1 MSESNLPQI
10 TRDAVGAPVPDF
22 AGVELPSDL
31 HVEVL
36 EAGDGAP
43 VAEGQSITVHY
54 SGWLPDGSTFDSSW
68 GRGEPISFVIARG
81 SLIAGWVEGIVGQP
95 VGSKLLLVVPR
106 RRATARGR
114 SAPSRPTRRSCSRW
128 TSSTRANPISGSCV
142 ARVAPIRC
150 APCGDRGVAL
160 SVR

>member
-95 VGSKLLLVVPR
+95 VGSKLLLVVPPEKGYGA
-106 RRATARGR
+106 RAVG
-114 SAPSRPTRRSCSRW
+114 PIPP
-128 TSSTRANPISGSCV
+128 SSTLVFAV
-142 ARVAPIRC
+142 DVLDAR
-150 APCGDRGVAL
+150 
-160 SVR
+160 